1 MSTEENDTQVLF
13 GQLEDTQDI
22 LKVISRVEGPF
33 AFVFWQV
40 NNNHRKES
48 I

>member
-13 GQLEDTQDI
+13 GQLEEADDI
-22 LKVISRVEGPF
+22 LKVISRIEGPF

-40 NNNHRKES
+40 NNNQRKRA
-48 I
+48 

>member
-13 GQLEDTQDI
+13 GQLEEADDI

-40 NNNHRKES
+40 QSSEES